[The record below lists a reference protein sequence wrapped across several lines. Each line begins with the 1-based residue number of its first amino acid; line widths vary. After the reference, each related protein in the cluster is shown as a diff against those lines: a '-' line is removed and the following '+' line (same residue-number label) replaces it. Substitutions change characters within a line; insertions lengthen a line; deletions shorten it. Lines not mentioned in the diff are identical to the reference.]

1 MSMIVTC
8 TLLIL
13 AVLVYA
19 ARNQRVVEGVPSGID
34 QSWKYEINKNIYIVF
49 AIILIVV
56 SGIRF
61 GFIDTYAYKEMY
73 VLSRNDLEYV
83 NSAPWDVEA
92 GWLYI
97 CYYLNFLFAN
107 PHTILF
113 VSAII
118 INYAYVSSIKRYS
131 VDPVVSL
138 LMYFCIIYMD
148 TNNGIR
154 QMVAAA
160 VIIIGYRLLL
170 KRKLSAYIL
179 YTAVALL
186 AMQLHE
192 SAVFAFI
199 VVLIIAGKPLNFR
212 ICLFILLG
220 IVFSI
225 APDLVNSIF
234 GEMFSDSK
242 YLDYLELSVGMT
254 IWRALVVGI
263 VPTVLAIIY
272 YFKQK
277 KMNIKIE
284 YNEGLL
290 INLTVINGVLYIMG
304 LYMQYWARFA
314 FYTAFAPIILL
325 PKLVSSVFGEEYRRA
340 VRTAMII
347 LYFVFFAYN
356 IYVNYQYGALDQFY
370 PEIFY
375 NSEEIL

>member
-1 MSMIVTC
+1 MPMILTC
-8 TLLIL
+8 TLLIFS
-13 AVLVYA
+13 VLIYA
-19 ARNQRVVEGVPSGID
+19 SRNQRVVEGIPTGID
-34 QSWKYEINKNIYIVF
+34 QSWKYEISKNTYIVF

-113 VSAII
+113 VSAVI

-138 LMYFCIIYMD
+138 LMYFCIMYMD
-148 TNNGIR
+148 TNNGLR

-199 VVLIIAGKPLNFR
+199 VVLIVAGKPLNFR
-212 ICLFILLG
+212 IWLFILLG

-242 YLDYLELSVGMT
+242 YLDYLEKTMGMT

-277 KMNIKIE
+277 KMNIRID

-325 PKLVSSVFGEEYRRA
+325 PKLVSSVFGEEYRKA